1 MSKLNSNLCCRFHF
15 GAGRYIKPGQ
25 KLHSSVVHGSKQE
38 NGSYEPKASL
48 DKFEGSDIG
57 LTSWSKLSGI
67 NMENV
72 PDYVERDL
80 YDRALELVQGI
91 SSAFEHSQ
99 DRSNIIDLMNRFG
112 AMVSSRA

>member
-1 MSKLNSNLCCRFHF
+1 
-15 GAGRYIKPGQ
+15 
-25 KLHSSVVHGSKQE
+25 
-38 NGSYEPKASL
+38 
-48 DKFEGSDIG
+48 
-57 LTSWSKLSGI
+57 
-67 NMENV
+67 MENV